1 MSGNEENLRECLLDS
16 MSSDA
21 VEATCVRCGVAEW
34 VIPLDA
40 PIDEIWL
47 ANYHCTDCD

>member
-1 MSGNEENLRECLLDS
+1 LREDLLDS
-16 MSSDA
+16 MSADA
-21 VEATCVRCGVAEW
+21 VEVRCVQCGVAEW

-40 PIDEIWL
+40 PVDEIFV